1 MCYSIIFKMTVDNF
15 YAPIEGQ
22 NGAYKY
28 FFEGQWIES
37 SSGKTVKILNPSTNA
52 PAFEVQGMYPQ

>member
-1 MCYSIIFKMTVDNF
+1 MTVDNF